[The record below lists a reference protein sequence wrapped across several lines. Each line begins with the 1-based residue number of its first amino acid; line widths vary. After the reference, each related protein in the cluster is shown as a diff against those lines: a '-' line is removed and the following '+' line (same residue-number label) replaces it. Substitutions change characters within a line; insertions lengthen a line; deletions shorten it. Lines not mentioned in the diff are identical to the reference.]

1 MQRICT
7 WAARHFQNS
16 ISFFLSGYSDDDVCR
31 RHHCILYWVLST
43 GGRSSENSCLI
54 SDYSFNFCTRFRFE
68 FDSIKIMPAAR
79 KRKVATADEAAPA
92 AEEATE
98 VKSVA
103 KHESG
108 DVKKVTIEACKSWY
122 VANLLTFPEICFR

>member
-1 MQRICT
+1 
-7 WAARHFQNS
+7 
-16 ISFFLSGYSDDDVCR
+16 
-31 RHHCILYWVLST
+31 
-43 GGRSSENSCLI
+43 
-54 SDYSFNFCTRFRFE
+54 
-68 FDSIKIMPAAR
+68 MPAAR